1 MVFLIEDTHDAPI
14 SSHYAVGGLDTVWTF
29 QFHAPRRSS
38 ISVQNS
44 KRKRF
49 KENVCYERFL
59 TKVMSMLI
67 GVRHL
72 FEHSTLTCDLE

>member
-1 MVFLIEDTHDAPI
+1 MLRGVPP
-14 SSHYAVGGLDTVWTF
+14 S
-29 QFHAPRRSS
+29 RCM
-38 ISVQNS
+38 NS

-49 KENVCYERFL
+49 IKENVCYERFL